1 MNRTMVF
8 GIALFCAIL
17 GIAVL
22 GNNTEATAGHGCD
35 GGCAASSSCS
45 GGCGGWLKNHRRCH
59 GFRLFSRLG
68 SCHSSC
74 SGEDCSGEEDCSASK
89 CDGGCHA
96 SRCHGGL
103 FSRLRALRC
112 NGCAGD
118 SCCGTEEDHGC
129 SGDDHHEEAAPEVPD
144 APAEGSAST
153 KNGSKVVYR
162 SVAYRR

>member
-17 GIAVL
+17 GIAVI

-35 GGCAASSSCS
+35 GGCSASSSCS
-45 GGCGGWLKNHRRCH
+45 GGCGGWFKNHRRCH
-59 GFRLFSRLG
+59 GLRLFNRCNG
-68 SCHSSC
+68 CHSSC
-74 SGEDCSGEEDCSASK
+74 SGDDCSGEDDCSASK

-96 SRCHGGL
+96 RRCHGGL
-103 FSRLRALRC
+103 FSKWRARRC
-112 NGCAGD
+112 NGCAGN
-118 SCCGTEEDHGC
+118 SCCGTTDHGC
-129 SGDDHHEEAAPEVPD
+129 SGGCSGETEAAPEVPD

-153 KNGSKVVYR
+153 NNGSKVVYR